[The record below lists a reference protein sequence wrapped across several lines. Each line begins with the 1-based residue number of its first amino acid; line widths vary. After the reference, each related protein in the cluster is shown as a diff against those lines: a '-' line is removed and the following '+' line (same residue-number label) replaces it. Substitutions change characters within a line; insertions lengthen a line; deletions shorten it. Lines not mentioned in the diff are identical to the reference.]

1 MQAVWC
7 DVDFYCFFFHC
18 YIKGLLQFEVCD
30 IAMINYS
37 EKMHPNVSSE
47 LLQSCYDQVSGKDGP

>member
-7 DVDFYCFFFHC
+7 DVDFAHC
-18 YIKGLLQFEVCD
+18 YIKGSLQFEVCD
-30 IAMINYS
+30 IATISYS

-47 LLQSCYDQVSGKDGP
+47 LLQSCYDEVSGKDGP